1 MSSSVSCCFT
11 QHIPILNHKCFSR
24 TYKVLLDVQYTTIP
38 QVLATLAAG
47 RHWTLGD
54 RGHNV
59 PSVSW
64 YWCRYGVIILHLL
77 PKYKLSLKDSTLS
90 ISLYTLCT
98 CKYWESLNNSN
109 ILRPWHNW
117 CSKVFSY
124 FFQLHVA
131 LWVEIF
137 TTAWQDSYSDVKL
150 LGTPVF
156 VSISNLKAHI
166 SFSLGD
172 PEDVTSMAIMNSVK
186 SIDPFLSASKFRN
199 TFSAN
204 MLASFAGKNFSY
216 ILINSF
222 GFRTPLEKGMKS
234 NFFCFLVCF
243 TWGSP
248 LATLPTTPGLLGGW
262 I

>member
-1 MSSSVSCCFT
+1 MSIGKENINIFYGRVFNHILLIVSSSYLVCFFRNLMSSSVSCCFT

-109 ILRPWHNW
+109 ILKPWHNW

-124 FFQLHVA
+124 FLAPTGEEVTLCVCLSVRPSVC
-131 LWVEIF
+131 LW
-137 TTAWQDSYSDVKL
+137 
-150 LGTPVF
+150 
-156 VSISNLKAHI
+156 
-166 SFSLGD
+166 
-172 PEDVTSMAIMNSVK
+172 
-186 SIDPFLSASKFRN
+186 
-199 TFSAN
+199 
-204 MLASFAGKNFSY
+204 
-216 ILINSF
+216 
-222 GFRTPLEKGMKS
+222 
-234 NFFCFLVCF
+234 
-243 TWGSP
+243 
-248 LATLPTTPGLLGGW
+248 
-262 I
+262 